1 MENDAPETILTNVVA
16 VLEEHTKILLYH
28 RHMFEQ
34 LFTEIAELNRR
45 LDQSQSADSLDS
57 SDVKFIADMSAR
69 LKAISNT
76 LEQKT

>member
-1 MENDAPETILTNVVA
+1 
-16 VLEEHTKILLYH
+16 
-28 RHMFEQ
+28 MFEQ